1 MGSSSRLYRVENI
14 SQLET
19 EPSPQKI
26 GGRPRTIRWRPCP
39 QSLGV
44 GANEKLV
51 LVRVEVAASG
61 REGERRLWRRRRQEV
76 GARAGERGASTGRAF
91 SPDSGQRW
99 AGPTGAVRQTLQEPQ
114 LGQTEEDPPVLPKRR
129 ISTWRIL
136 TRKIKTL

>member
-61 REGERRLWRRRRQEV
+61 R
-76 GARAGERGASTGRAF
+76 AGERGASTGRAC